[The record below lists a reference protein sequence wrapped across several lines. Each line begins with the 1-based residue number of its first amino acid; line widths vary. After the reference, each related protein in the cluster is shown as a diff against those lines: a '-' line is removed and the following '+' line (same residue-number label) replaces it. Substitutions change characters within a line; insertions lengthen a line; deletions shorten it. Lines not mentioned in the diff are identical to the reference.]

1 MRRNDMRGINKNY
14 SRALKSGLLLAIAFS
29 PFLLQATTLIHAG
42 KLIDGKSDEVQIK
55 MTIVINNNLITDV
68 IKGYK
73 NPKDNETYLDLKGH
87 TVLPGL
93 MDMHVHFGGE
103 YQSKAERPSKVEKE
117 MEAILATQDAYV
129 TFFSGFT
136 TVRQVGD
143 SGMVAISLRDAINQG
158 KVVGPRI
165 FTSGKSLA
173 TTGGHADPT
182 NGRAVG
188 KYDYPLP
195 EDGVVNGPYEVYT
208 AVRQR
213 YKDGADGIKITVT
226 GGVLSEAKSGS
237 NPQFTQEEVNA
248 VVNAA
253 KDYGMWVAVHA
264 HGAEGMKR
272 AIRAGV
278 DSIEHGTFMDA
289 EAMELM
295 IENGTYYVPTISA
308 GEFVAAKS
316 KIDNY
321 FPEIVRPKAAS
332 VGPQI
337 ADTFSKAYKKGVKIA
352 FGTDAGVQPHGT
364 NWEEFVFMVK
374 NGMSEMAAIQSATM
388 ETAKLLTID
397 DTLGSIEAGKIAD
410 IIAVNGDPLEDISLL
425 KSIALVMKD
434 GKVYKQ
440 TN

>member
-1 MRRNDMRGINKNY
+1 MRKINTKHTR
-14 SRALKSGLLLAIAFS
+14 SLKLGLLLAIAFA
-29 PFLLQATTLIHAG
+29 PFFLQATTLIHAG
-42 KLIDGKSDEVQIK
+42 KLIDGKSDKAQTK
-55 MTIVINNNLITDV
+55 MTIVINDNLITDV

-73 NPKDNETYLDLKGH
+73 NPKDDETYLDLKGH

-129 TFFSGFT
+129 TFFAGFT

-182 NGRAVG
+182 NGRAVND
-188 KYDYPLP
+188 YDYPLP

-248 VVNAA
+248 VVSAA

-272 AIRAGV
+272 AIRAEV
-278 DSIEHGTFMDA
+278 DSIEHGTFMDE

-337 ADTFSKAYKKGVKIA
+337 GVTFSKAYKKGVKIA

-374 NGMSEMAAIQSATM
+374 NGMPEMEAIQSATM
-388 ETAKLLTID
+388 ETAKLLKID

-425 KSIALVMKD
+425 KSISFVMKD

-440 TN
+440 IN